1 MLLVQS
7 IKYMISATNTC
18 IFLYYQ
24 TIKKRKEISTELNH
38 SRITVTNQWFST
50 QLFKKRLL
58 PHTKRYESS
67 TFCNINRSCNS
78 TTILKYNSTLLEDQ
92 ISSPSL
98 SVLIT
103 LKLMRIMQQQNF
115 FVPILM
121 YVVSFARPQAVDR
134 VEPSPCY
141 IKQMKEM
148 TIFVFILCKVLCF
161 FQKFC

>member
-1 MLLVQS
+1 MYNDWGIWSLKMRLPVS
-7 IKYMISATNTC
+7 TRLD
-18 IFLYYQ
+18 IFFYYQ
-24 TIKKRKEISTELNH
+24 KIKKKKRIIYRIIHALQWLISGFQLNC
-38 SRITVTNQWFST
+38 
-50 QLFKKRLL
+50 LKKRLL

-134 VEPSPCY
+134 VEPSP
-141 IKQMKEM
+141 
-148 TIFVFILCKVLCF
+148 
-161 FQKFC
+161 